1 MFLQRISPKL
11 RATGEIL
18 MTKNASTTLMPDQ
31 RAWSLRKPF
40 FKVFDPAQTGDYPD
54 KSAVIS
60 PATLITLSFIA
71 IVFLLLSACV
81 TLTEEERTERRY
93 ELENSL
99 ILAKEEFERRKLS
112 CRAAGGMIQITR
124 YSSTKLGGFRAREYK
139 RAQCVK

>member
-1 MFLQRISPKL
+1 
-11 RATGEIL
+11 
-18 MTKNASTTLMPDQ
+18 MPDQ

-40 FKVFDPAQTGDYPD
+40 FKALDTAQIGDSHD

-60 PATLITLSFIA
+60 SPSVITFSFIA

-81 TLTEEERTERRY
+81 TLTEDERVERRY
-93 ELENSL
+93 EYENNL
-99 ILAKEEFERRKLS
+99 ILAKEQFERRKLS

-124 YSSTKLGGFRAREYK
+124 YSSTKLGGFRAREYQ

>member
-1 MFLQRISPKL
+1 MI
-11 RATGEIL
+11 E
-18 MTKNASTTLMPDQ
+18 NASTTLMPDQ

-40 FKVFDPAQTGDYPD
+40 FKTLDTAQIGDHPD

-60 PATLITLSFIA
+60 SPILITFSFIA

-81 TLTEEERTERRY
+81 TLTEDERVERRY
-93 ELENSL
+93 EYENNL

-124 YSSTKLGGFRAREYK
+124 YSSTKLGGFRAHEYQ